1 MFSTFL
7 GLLGPID
14 FDNNWVWLVEKANF
28 AHLQDIWG
36 KVLHTSRDCSI
47 KLFSANRAFFSQF
60 LFNPTVKTYTYF
72 LGISFN
78 WIFTINLTLLEQKL
92 WNFIKRPFL
101 KGVVEDHF
109 TLKFP
114 IFLRKTTQWTSP
126 KKKIFW
132 RVTLEETLSVSCTTT
147 QVLWGEKNFNPPMT
161 KPLLSCLFFKN
172 GRRRIKIHP
181 LRKMRHQIP

>member
-114 IFLRKTTQWTSP
+114 IFFAQNHSMNFSKKENLLKSHSRRNFIRELHDNSGSLR
-126 KKKIFW
+126 
-132 RVTLEETLSVSCTTT
+132 R
-147 QVLWGEKNFNPPMT
+147 KNFNPPMT